1 MKPMFAIIGGT
12 IGVLVGVG
20 FICPAVAKLRLAG
33 SLAGLD
39 ISLLLLGIALTL
51 AGVGSAF
58 CGIRKLE
65 AS

>member
-1 MKPMFAIIGGT
+1 MFAIIGGT

-20 FICPAVAKLRLAG
+20 FICPAVAKLR
-33 SLAGLD
+33 LAGLD

-58 CGIRKLE
+58 CGIRKLR

>member
-33 SLAGLD
+33 LD

-58 CGIRKLE
+58 CGIRKLR